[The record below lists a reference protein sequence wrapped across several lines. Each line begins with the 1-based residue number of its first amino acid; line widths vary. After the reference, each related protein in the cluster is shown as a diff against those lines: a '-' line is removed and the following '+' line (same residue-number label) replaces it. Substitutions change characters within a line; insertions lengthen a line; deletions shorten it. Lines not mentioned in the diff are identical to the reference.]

1 MDDSDYNELI
11 QIAAEDKSRMV
22 VLELDAGL
30 PVAATIKAIHTRPL
44 IERVE
49 VTPEQQTALN
59 NAWAKR
65 VECMRRMKDNDDP
78 RYQQQLKKGYFS
90 AIEDY
95 KRLHKQVYGE

>member
-11 QIAAEDKSRMV
+11 NIAADDKLRSV
-22 VLELDAGL
+22 ALDVEKGL
-30 PVAATIKAIHTRPL
+30 PVVSTIKSIFN
-44 IERVE
+44 
-49 VTPEQQTALN
+49 TPKQRIDITVEQQTALN
-59 NAWAKR
+59 NAWSKR
-65 VECMRRMKDNDDP
+65 VEAIRRMKDNDDP